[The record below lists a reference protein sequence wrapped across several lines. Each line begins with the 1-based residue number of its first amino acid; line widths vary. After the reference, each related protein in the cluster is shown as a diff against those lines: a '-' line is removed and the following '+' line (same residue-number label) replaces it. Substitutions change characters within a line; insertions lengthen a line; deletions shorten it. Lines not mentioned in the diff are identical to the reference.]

1 MPMPS
6 SSSPLRI
13 AVLGVGRIGS
23 AYAFQLRHAS
33 GHDVTVIARPG
44 SKRLQQLERDG
55 AIIDQKGR
63 SAPVR
68 VSSVLDKAVH
78 YDLVIVTV
86 LAHQVGAVLPSL
98 ERSSAKCILFMFN
111 MVDPDALRVRI
122 GVERSAFGMQFIQ
135 ANLDDDGRLTTK
147 IGAGQK
153 VILSSQSWVDMF
165 NAAGLP
171 ATFEPDMPLW
181 LRCHAPVCI
190 AFESVSVAGVRSN
203 GASWRDALI
212 LARGVRECFKLIRGL
227 GYTIHPPSKRRLAGL
242 PIAGVAA
249 LLWTVSR
256 IRSFRELLATG
267 EVECC
272 ALIDDLIAQA
282 PLAKPPVKAALIQAM
297 RP

>member
-1 MPMPS
+1 MPS
-6 SSSPLRI
+6 SLSPFRI
-13 AVLGVGRIGS
+13 AILGAGRIGS
-23 AYAFQLRHAS
+23 AYAFQLSHAG
-33 GHDVTVIARPG
+33 GHDVTVIARLG

-63 SAPVR
+63 RAPVR
-68 VSSVLDKAVH
+68 VSSALDEAVP

-86 LAHQVGAVLPSL
+86 LAHQVGVVLPSL
-98 ERSSAKCILFMFN
+98 ERSSAKCIQFMFN
-111 MVDPDALRVRI
+111 MVDPEKLRAKI
-122 GVERSAFGMQFIQ
+122 GLERSAFGMQFIQ

-153 VILSSQSWVDMF
+153 VILSNQSWVDMF

-171 ATFEPDMPLW
+171 ATLEPEMPLW
-181 LRCHAPVCI
+181 LRCHAPICI
-190 AFESVSVAGVRSN
+190 AFESVSVAGVRHN
-203 GASWRDALI
+203 GASWHDALV
-212 LARGVRECFKLIRGL
+212 LARGVRESFKLIKGL
-227 GYTIHPPSKRRLAGL
+227 GYTLYPQSKRRLAGL
-242 PIAGVAA
+242 PIAGFAA

-267 EVECC
+267 EAECC

-282 PLAKPPVKAALIQAM
+282 PLAKPPVRTTVIQAM